1 MGITIIPNWCRISSA
16 QQCPQYHLIHLVRA
30 RSRADDMCQWS
41 MPLPHCCTG
50 SCKKKNRLHKLQA
63 HTPWKLETTLLLLVV
78 LWLIASSYLGF
89 NHDSSASW
97 ISLDFLWFPEPHQ
110 TSPNNAGLKHS
121 SSDLPK
127 PADTWAQHSAA
138 QHRHDL
144 VAWHFRPILA
154 PLRNDIGL
162 RLRLMTTVHVKQ
174 VEVNI
179 WLLPMEAWPQLHWG
193 DAKNLSGSK
202 AKGL

>member
-1 MGITIIPNWCRISSA
+1 MEVGDNPA
-16 QQCPQYHLIHLVRA
+16 F
-30 RSRADDMCQWS
+30 
-41 MPLPHCCTG
+41 
-50 SCKKKNRLHKLQA
+50 
-63 HTPWKLETTLLLLVV
+63 LVV
-78 LWLIASSYLGF
+78 LWLIASSYLCF

-97 ISLDFLWFPEPHQ
+97 ISLDSYDFLSHTKHHPTMLGSSTVLQICQSLLIPE
-110 TSPNNAGLKHS
+110 HS
-121 SSDLPK
+121 
-127 PADTWAQHSAA
+127 TAQHSG
-138 QHRHDL
+138 L
-144 VAWHFRPILA
+144 VVLA
-154 PLRNDIGL
+154 LLAL